1 MKNLRGTTFNSFN
14 LDYRI
19 LKVMNYYPYMFHERY
34 FEVLRVA
41 QMAVKLLGWKKPTL
55 IQEKFIPLAL
65 QGKDIVS
72 RARTGSGKTAA
83 FSIPIIQK
91 ILEEKQS
98 SGMQC
103 IRAVVLAPSR
113 ELAKQLCDHINSLCQ
128 FLTPEIQ
135 CVDLVIAEHA
145 VAQRFSLNS
154 NPDIVVSTPSRLLA
168 QLKQNNLS
176 LRETLKYFVVDEA
189 DLVLSYGYES
199 EITEI
204 ISYLPNNYQAFLTSA
219 TMNENVKLLKKL
231 TLHNAVI
238 LKIEEAQLPAAD
250 QLTQY
255 HIRCHIVQQFN
266 SGLYDTIIAS
276 DEISVES
283 PEERKQSGT
292 IIKLEKKESTASRG
306 IDFNQISNVI
316 NFDFPKTVE
325 EYIHRV
331 GRTARAWN
339 QGTALS
345 FSTKREAKFV
355 SRVKKALA
363 KQYEGEFLKPYRI
376 NMEELDGFHYRCL
389 DALRAATTLAVK
401 EARLKEIREEVLKST
416 KLKSYFVENP
426 RDLQLIRH
434 DRIFKRN
441 RSLKHLKHVPEYI
454 VPKSLRGVPVKSVQN
469 DDDDDSVEHEEK
481 DHLKSSDRITKP
493 SLLQRKRKAYR
504 ERCAAKR
511 KADPLES
518 FNFCYNII
526 SSIFL
531 FFNKPIC
538 EYIGEKSVVVIVVV
552 DFVELKMA
560 PKIQYLRFNDSQ
572 GEVSNYF
579 ICALNTGLRVYNT
592 DPFMEVIHLD
602 EATAGSVKL
611 CCLLQRSNIVALV
624 CNGPNG
630 KFSENSV
637 VIWDD
642 KKRKFILEIECPS
655 EVVAVRM
662 SAANLIIVL
671 LSEVHVYT
679 FPGQPNLIASFD
691 TRDNPKGIC
700 SMNSDPEVEYF
711 AFPGHRIGTLLLLNL
726 KQLTQSES
734 TSPLS
739 IKAHSSDIAC
749 ISLNNAAN
757 LVATASEKGTLI
769 RIFNVQKKMKILEFR
784 RGSDPALIYSIKFS
798 LDSSFLCT
806 TSDKGTIHIFSV
818 KDPNLNQRSTL
829 QKVGISGAYAES
841 QWALAKF
848 SVGSKYPCYCCFGKE
863 STVIAVCMDGS
874 YYKLGYDDSGTCTQL
889 EYEFFLGTTEDTN
902 FWASYKEE

>member
-1 MKNLRGTTFNSFN
+1 MKTLRGTTFNSFN

-19 LKVMNYYPYMFHERY
+19 LK
-34 FEVLRVA
+34 
-41 QMAVKLLGWKKPTL
+41 AVKLLGWKKPTL

-98 SGMQC
+98 SGIQC

-199 EITEI
+199 EMTEI

-255 HIRCHIVQQFN
+255 HISCNEDEKFVILCTLFKLKLIKGKTVIFVDTIDRCFKLKLFLNTFGITVVILNSELPLNSRCHIVQQFN

-376 NMEELDGFHYRCL
+376 NMEELDGFRYRCL

-469 DDDDDSVEHEEK
+469 DDGDYSVEHEEK

-511 KADPLES
+511 EADPLES
-518 FNFCYNII
+518 FKY
-526 SSIFL
+526 
-531 FFNKPIC
+531 
-538 EYIGEKSVVVIVVV
+538 
-552 DFVELKMA
+552 
-560 PKIQYLRFNDSQ
+560 
-572 GEVSNYF
+572 YF

-848 SVGSKYPCYCCFGKE
+848 AVGSKYPCYCCFGKE

-889 EYEFFLGTTEDTN
+889 EYEFFLGITEDTN

>member
-1 MKNLRGTTFNSFN
+1 MKTLRGTTFNSFN

-19 LKVMNYYPYMFHERY
+19 LK
-34 FEVLRVA
+34 
-41 QMAVKLLGWKKPTL
+41 AVKLLGWKKPTL

-98 SGMQC
+98 SGIQC

-128 FLTPEIQ
+128 FLIPEIQ

-199 EITEI
+199 EMTEI

-255 HIRCHIVQQFN
+255 HISCNEDEKFVILCTLFKLKLIKGKTVIFVDTIDRCFKLKLFLNTFGITVVILNSELPLNSRCHIVQQFN

-376 NMEELDGFHYRCL
+376 NMEELDGFRYRCL

-454 VPKSLRGVPVKSVQN
+454 VPKSLRGVPVRSVQN
-469 DDDDDSVEHEEK
+469 DDGDYSVEHEEK

-511 KADPLES
+511 EADPLES
-518 FNFCYNII
+518 FKY
-526 SSIFL
+526 
-531 FFNKPIC
+531 
-538 EYIGEKSVVVIVVV
+538 
-552 DFVELKMA
+552 
-560 PKIQYLRFNDSQ
+560 
-572 GEVSNYF
+572 YF

-848 SVGSKYPCYCCFGKE
+848 AVGSKYPCYCCFGKE

-889 EYEFFLGTTEDTN
+889 EYEFFLGITEDTN

>member
-1 MKNLRGTTFNSFN
+1 MKTLRGTTFNSFN

-19 LKVMNYYPYMFHERY
+19 LK
-34 FEVLRVA
+34 
-41 QMAVKLLGWKKPTL
+41 AVKLLGWKKPTL

-98 SGMQC
+98 SGIQC

-199 EITEI
+199 EMTEI

-255 HIRCHIVQQFN
+255 HISCNEDEKFVILCTLFKLKLIKGKTVIFVDTIDRCFKLKLFLNTFGITVVILNSELPLNSRCHIVQQFN

-376 NMEELDGFHYRCL
+376 NMEELDGFRYRCL

-454 VPKSLRGVPVKSVQN
+454 VPKSLRGVPVRSVQN
-469 DDDDDSVEHEEK
+469 DDGDYSVEHEEK

-511 KADPLES
+511 EADPLES
-518 FNFCYNII
+518 FKY
-526 SSIFL
+526 
-531 FFNKPIC
+531 
-538 EYIGEKSVVVIVVV
+538 
-552 DFVELKMA
+552 
-560 PKIQYLRFNDSQ
+560 
-572 GEVSNYF
+572 YF

-848 SVGSKYPCYCCFGKE
+848 AVGSKYPCYCCFGKE

-889 EYEFFLGTTEDTN
+889 EYEFFLGITEDTN